1 MANKTLYAALP
12 LPLPTARPGPYIRL
26 LKMDLYDGALYTIL
40 KVFKLSDCDSYK
52 ALSYTWGDPE
62 DRLVWNVNGHDMLV
76 TRNLHLALTQ
86 FSVQY
91 AGQWLWIDAI
101 SINQSDEAKKE
112 REHQVGIMRDIYSQ
126 AQEVLVWL
134 GASSNP
140 KSATSLCNACEEF
153 AIQMPRCMLYMQK
166 VYYSRTLVI
175 NGAIDMAL
183 KMRPFTGGETYALFE
198 LLQRPYWN
206 RVWM

>member
-1 MANKTLYAALP
+1 MANKALYEALP
-12 LPLPTARPGPYIRL
+12 LPLPTAKPGPYIRL
-26 LKMDLYDGALYTIL
+26 LKMDLYDGELDTTL
-40 KVFKLSDCDSYK
+40 RVFKLSDCDSYK
-52 ALSYTWGDPE
+52 ALSYTWGDPK
-62 DRLVWNVNGHDMLV
+62 DRMLWNVNGHDMLV
-76 TRNLHLALTQ
+76 TRNLYLAMKQ

-91 AGQWLWIDAI
+91 AGQWLWIDSI
-101 SINQSDEAKKE
+101 SIDQSDEAKKE

-134 GASSNP
+134 GASGNP
-140 KSATSLCNACEEF
+140 KSATSLCNACEGF
-153 AIQMPRCMLYMQK
+153 AMEMRRCMLHMREM
-166 VYYSRTLVI
+166 YYGEDLVI

-183 KMRPFTGGETYALFE
+183 KMRHFTGGDTNALFE